1 MKLENSPVVNTVDEY
16 VDLSVEIAN
25 LEEKKA
31 LDQKNYFKNQASKYL
46 FENKLFINELENVF
60 LKIMNNKLNY

>member
-1 MKLENSPVVNTVDEY
+1 MLFR
-16 VDLSVEIAN
+16 SVEIAN